1 MHCNVGCVLRLAQTN
16 VGNFVSEQRAGVLV
30 LGAYRF
36 HSTPATGLNMLF
48 FSFFRT
54 LVDRNVQVTVELK
67 NDLCI
72 TGTLQSA
79 DQFLNL
85 KLANVSVNDP
95 DRFPHLLSVKNC
107 FIRGSVVR
115 YVHLPGHEVDTESL
129 QDSCRREAKQ
139 VK

>member
-1 MHCNVGCVLRLAQTN
+1 
-16 VGNFVSEQRAGVLV
+16 
-30 LGAYRF
+30 
-36 HSTPATGLNMLF
+36 MLF

-85 KLANVSVNDP
+85 KLANAGPLDVNDP
-95 DRFPHLLSVKNC
+95 DRYPHLLSVKNC
-107 FIRGSVVR
+107 FIRG
-115 YVHLPGHEVDTESL
+115 L
-129 QDSCRREAKQ
+129 
-139 VK
+139 

>member
-1 MHCNVGCVLRLAQTN
+1 
-16 VGNFVSEQRAGVLV
+16 
-30 LGAYRF
+30 
-36 HSTPATGLNMLF
+36 MLF

-72 TGTLQSA
+72 TGTLQAA

-85 KLANVSVNDP
+85 KLGNVSVNDP
-95 DRFPHLLSVKNC
+95 DKYPHLLSVKNI
-107 FIRGSVVR
+107 FVRGSVVR
-115 YVHLPGHEVDTESL
+115 YVHLPGHEVDTEML

-139 VK
+139 LSGK

>member
-1 MHCNVGCVLRLAQTN
+1 
-16 VGNFVSEQRAGVLV
+16 
-30 LGAYRF
+30 
-36 HSTPATGLNMLF
+36 MLF

-54 LVDRNVQVTVELK
+54 LVERKVQVTVELK

-95 DRFPHLLSVKNC
+95 DRYPHLLSVKNC
-107 FIRGSVVR
+107 FVRGSVVR
-115 YVHLPGHEVDTESL
+115 YVHLPAHEVDTDLL
-129 QDSCRREAKQ
+129 QDGCRREAKQ
-139 VK
+139 ASGK